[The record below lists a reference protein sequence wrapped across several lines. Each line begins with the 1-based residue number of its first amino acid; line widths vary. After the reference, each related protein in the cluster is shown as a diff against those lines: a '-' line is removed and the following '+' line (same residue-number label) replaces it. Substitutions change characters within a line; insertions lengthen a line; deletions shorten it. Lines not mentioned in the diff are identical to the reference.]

1 MVWKAGESGN
11 PAGVYNRHRALKARL
26 DGMTMK
32 AAAVLED
39 VMENGSN
46 SERLN
51 AAKEV
56 LDRSLGK
63 AKQQATVQVQH
74 SSDAHLSA
82 LIQMASAT
90 QARLEAAQVID
101 ITPVSTNA
109 LHSGG
114 DE

>member
-39 VMENGSN
+39 VMANGSN
-46 SERLN
+46 SERLT

-63 AKQQATVQVQH
+63 AKQMAAVQVQH
-74 SSDAHLSA
+74 SSDAHLQA
-82 LIQMASAT
+82 LIALAAAT
-90 QARLEAAQVID
+90 QTQVEHRQPID
-101 ITPVSTNA
+101 ITPVRVNET
-109 LHSGG
+109 HSLG